1 MIDIINDL
9 IDMARKG
16 IPELNNR
23 VYLSYPQKLIRKKAF
38 ITVAHSGHVP
48 TLTEDGNEIQAA
60 LAYAVNIYAPTPAE
74 VDKLTHRLTSIYNAK
89 NIACA
94 GMTPAYMYDSD
105 VWVSQ
110 LTYTATVD
118 IRGHVFRQ

>member
-1 MIDIINDL
+1 MIDITDDL
-9 IDMARKG
+9 ITMARDG
-16 IPELNNR
+16 LRELNGR
-23 VYLSYPQKLIRKKAF
+23 VYLSYPQKLIRKRAF
-38 ITVAHSGHVP
+38 ITVAPSGHVP
-48 TLTEDGNEIQAA
+48 ILTEDGNEIQAA

-74 VDKLTHRLTSIYNAK
+74 VNKLTRRLTSIYNAK
-89 NIACA
+89 NITCT